1 MFIGKWNITDLSQL
15 DKKDLSSGL
24 IQNSCPLIERYT
36 LPEMGKIWT
45 EQSKY
50 QSWLDVEIAACEAN
64 WKLGKIPDNAIKQI
78 REKAN
83 FSPSR
88 ILEIESEVRHDVI
101 AFLTNVNENVG
112 DAGRFIHVGM
122 TSSDVLDTGLALQL
136 KSSVNLLIVEIKNL
150 ELAIFSKAKEHKE
163 TAMIGRSH
171 AIHGEPITFGFKLAG
186 WLAETIRNRKR
197 LESLVKDVSVGQISG
212 AMGTY
217 ANTDPKV
224 EEVAC
229 NFLGLTPDTAST
241 QVISRDR
248 HADYVQTLALVGA
261 SLDRFATE
269 IRNLQ
274 RTDVLEVEES
284 FAKGQKGSSAMPH
297 KRNPIRSERIS
308 GLARVLRSYVV
319 AALENV
325 SLWHERDISHS
336 STERMM
342 LPDVSI
348 TLHFMLREMTSVI
361 QELGVYP
368 KNMQRNM
375 NIYGGVVFSQR
386 VLLSLVQNGMNREEA
401 YRVVQKH
408 AHAAWNTESGDF
420 RANLESDPTVN
431 SMLSTEILNEC
442 FSPELHQSK
451 LNIIWERLGI

>member
-1 MFIGKWNITDLSQL
+1 
-15 DKKDLSSGL
+15 
-24 IQNSCPLIERYT
+24 
-36 LPEMGKIWT
+36 MGEIWT
-45 EQSKY
+45 DRAKY

-64 WKLGKIPDNAIKQI
+64 CQLGKIPEAEMQQI
-78 REKAN
+78 RERAS
-83 FSPSR
+83 FEPQR
-88 ILEIESEVRHDVI
+88 ILEIEAEVRHDVI
-101 AFLTNVNENVG
+101 AFLTNVNEHVG
-112 DAGRFIHVGM
+112 DAGRYIHVGM

-136 KSSVNLLIVEIKNL
+136 KNSVALLQQ
-150 ELAIFSKAKEHKE
+150 ELGSLQEAIRSLAVEHKG
-163 TAMIGRSH
+163 TVMIGRSH

-186 WLAETIRNRKR
+186 WLAETMRNAER
-197 LESLVKDVSVGQISG
+197 LERLERDVAVGQISG

-224 EEVAC
+224 EQLAC
-229 NFLGLTPDTAST
+229 ERLCLIPDTAST

-297 KRNPIRSERIS
+297 KRNPIRAERIS

-325 SLWHERDISHS
+325 ALWHERDISHS

-342 LPDVSI
+342 LPDCSV
-348 TLHFMLREMTSVI
+348 TLHFMLREMTQVV
-361 QELGVYP
+361 QGLGIYP
-368 KNMQRNM
+368 ENMRRNM

-386 VLLSLVQNGMNREEA
+386 VLLALVENGMSREDA
-401 YRVVQKH
+401 YSVVQRN
-408 AHAAWNTESGDF
+408 AHSAWNTEGGNF
-420 RANLESDPTVN
+420 RANLEADPEV
-431 SMLSTEILNEC
+431 STLLNTKALGEC
-442 FSPELHQSK
+442 FSTELHQAN
-451 LNIIWERLGI
+451 LDVIWQRLGL

>member
-1 MFIGKWNITDLSQL
+1 
-15 DKKDLSSGL
+15 
-24 IQNSCPLIERYT
+24 
-36 LPEMGKIWT
+36 MGEIWT
-45 EQSKY
+45 DRAKY

-64 WKLGKIPDNAIKQI
+64 CQLGKIPEAEMQQI
-78 REKAN
+78 RERAT
-83 FSPSR
+83 FEPQR
-88 ILEIESEVRHDVI
+88 ILEIEAEVRHDVI
-101 AFLTNVNENVG
+101 AFLTNVNEHVG
-112 DAGRFIHVGM
+112 DAGRYIHVGM

-136 KSSVNLLIVEIKNL
+136 KNSVALLQQ
-150 ELAIFSKAKEHKE
+150 ELGSLQEAIRSLAVEHKG
-163 TAMIGRSH
+163 TVMIGRSH

-186 WLAETIRNRKR
+186 WLAETMRNAER
-197 LESLVKDVSVGQISG
+197 LERLGRDVAVGQISG

-224 EEVAC
+224 EQ
-229 NFLGLTPDTAST
+229 LTCERLCLIPDTAST

-297 KRNPIRSERIS
+297 KRNPIRAERIS

-325 SLWHERDISHS
+325 ALWHERDISHS

-342 LPDVSI
+342 LPDCSV
-348 TLHFMLREMTSVI
+348 TLHFMLREMTQVV
-361 QELGVYP
+361 QGLGIYP
-368 KNMQRNM
+368 ANMRRNM

-386 VLLSLVQNGMNREEA
+386 VLLALVENGMSREDA
-401 YRVVQKH
+401 YSVVQRN
-408 AHAAWNTESGDF
+408 AHAAWNTEGGNF
-420 RANLESDPTVN
+420 RANLEADPEV
-431 SMLSTEILNEC
+431 STLLNAKALAEC
-442 FSPELHQSK
+442 FSTELHQAN
-451 LNIIWERLGI
+451 LDVIWQRLGL